1 VFRHVQHLLVHGV
14 EQGDNDIGGSHRT
27 LLSVEVSQSLQLE
40 RLYGYLS
47 SCTFQ
52 YTS

>member
-14 EQGDNDIGGSHRT
+14 EQCDNEILGSHRT
-27 LLSVEVSQSLQLE
+27 LLAVEVLQPLQLE

-47 SCTFQ
+47 SCPF
-52 YTS
+52 